1 MVVNSSAGL
10 SSWSSLFEH
19 GVADEEVYGREEIIA

>member
-10 SSWSSLFEH
+10 SSWSLFEH